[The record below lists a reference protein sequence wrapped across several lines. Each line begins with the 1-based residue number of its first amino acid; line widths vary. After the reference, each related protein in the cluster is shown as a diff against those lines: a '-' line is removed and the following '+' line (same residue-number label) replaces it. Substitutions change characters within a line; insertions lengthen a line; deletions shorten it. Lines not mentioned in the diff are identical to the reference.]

1 LHPPKQ
7 EQIKIANYLDQK
19 TEQIDKAITQKQE
32 LIKLLK
38 ERQQIVINSAVTKGE
53 IRKTD
58 DNCLSS
64 VGLKP
69 KSMCH
74 STDDGDYKVVMKDS
88 GVEWLGGVP
97 EHWEIKRGKYLFF
110 EVDERSKDGKEE
122 LLSVS
127 HMTGVTPRSEKNVTM
142 FMSEN
147 YTGSKTCQKDDLV
160 INIMWAWMG
169 ALGVSDREGI
179 VSSSYGIYRQIKSK
193 TFNSNYLEY
202 ILRTTN
208 YIAEY
213 NRRSTGLHAS
223 RLRLYSDKFL
233 DMEMAI
239 PPIEE
244 QNAIIKYIQ
253 ESSTKIDKAI
263 TLQEKQIIK
272 LKELKE
278 TLIDGC
284 VTGRVRVMPMN

>member
-1 LHPPKQ
+1 
-7 EQIKIANYLDQK
+7 
-19 TEQIDKAITQKQE
+19 
-32 LIKLLK
+32 
-38 ERQQIVINSAVTKGE
+38 
-53 IRKTD
+53 
-58 DNCLSS
+58 
-64 VGLKP
+64 
-69 KSMCH
+69 
-74 STDDGDYKVVMKDS
+74 
-88 GVEWLGGVP
+88 
-97 EHWEIKRGKYLFF
+97 
-110 EVDERSKDGKEE
+110 
-122 LLSVS
+122 
-127 HMTGVTPRSEKNVTM
+127 MTGVTPRSEKNVTM

-179 VSSSYGIYRQIKSK
+179 VSSSYGIYRQIKTE

-223 RLRLYSDKFL
+223 RLRLYSDRFL

-253 ESSTKIDKAI
+253 ESSSKIDKAI
-263 TLQEKQIIK
+263 NLKKREIER

-284 VTGRVRVMPMN
+284 VTGRVRV